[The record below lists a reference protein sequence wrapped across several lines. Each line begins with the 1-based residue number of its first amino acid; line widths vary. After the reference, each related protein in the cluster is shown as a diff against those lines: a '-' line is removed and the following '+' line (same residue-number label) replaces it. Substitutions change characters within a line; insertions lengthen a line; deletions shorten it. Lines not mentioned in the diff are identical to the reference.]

1 MIIMDNI
8 LPIPVPPGETLV
20 EYLKNWDMTQKE
32 LAVRLGL
39 SQKHV
44 TSIMKGRSPITSDTA
59 MKLETVLGIPA
70 SFWLNLEALY
80 QESISRM
87 KAAEALE
94 EEAEVIT
101 KLSYPE
107 IAKLGW
113 VKKTKVKKEKIKEL
127 RKFFGVARLS
137 YIPKIMP
144 ACFRKSQAYNASEYA
159 LAAWLRK
166 GFLDSQNIE
175 TQKYHRNRI
184 TNLLKELRSLIQ
196 TGHNVNEE
204 LLSNLFAEYGIA
216 FVIVPHLKHTH
227 VNGAVQRVSTD
238 KILLQMSIKGKTEDI
253 FWFSLFHEIAHI
265 VLDHHKMSF
274 DQLMQSDEYDKKAD
288 EMASD
293 WLIPPAQYQAFCRR
307 NDFTRNQI
315 LLFADD
321 IGIHPG
327 IIAGR
332 LMHDHHISFS
342 ECSDLRIP
350 LSI

>member
-1 MIIMDNI
+1 MIIMDNV

-20 EYLKNWDMTQKE
+20 EYLKNWKMTQKE

-39 SQKHV
+39 SQKHI
-44 TSIMKGRSPITSDTA
+44 TSIMKGRAPITSDTA

-87 KAAEALE
+87 KAAETLK
-94 EEAEVIT
+94 EEAEVLS

-107 IAKLGW
+107 MANLGW
-113 VKKTKVKKEKIKEL
+113 VKKTKVKNEKIDEL

-137 YIPKIMP
+137 YIPNIMP

-166 GFLDSQNIE
+166 GLLDSQNV
-175 TQKYHRNRI
+175 TTRKYHRSRI
-184 TNLLKELRSLIQ
+184 NSLLNGLRSLIQ
-196 TGHNVNEE
+196 AGHNVNKE
-204 LLSNLFAEYGIA
+204 LSNLFAEYGIA

-238 KILLQMSIKGKTEDI
+238 KILLQMSIKGRTEDI

-307 NDFTRNQI
+307 KDFTRNQI

-327 IIAGR
+327 IVAGR
-332 LMHDHHISFS
+332 LMHDHLISYRQ
-342 ECSDLRIP
+342 CNDLRIP
-350 LSI
+350 LRA